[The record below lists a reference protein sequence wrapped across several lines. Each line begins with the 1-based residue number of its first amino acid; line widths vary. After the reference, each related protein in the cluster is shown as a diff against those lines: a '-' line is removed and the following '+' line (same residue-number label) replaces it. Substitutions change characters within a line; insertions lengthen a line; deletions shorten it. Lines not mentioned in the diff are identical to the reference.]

1 MSASSITREDLQSDV
16 LQQFRPCRA
25 TGCGWADQ
33 ASGQPTRE
41 RGAAASG
48 IGPASGPPP
57 ALPRPCLARGGARAV
72 PLPLPTA
79 ARPPSPHPGRG
90 GGNCGPC
97 PSSARELRAR
107 WGLAGGRA
115 AVRTSLLKVF
125 TASMLSAQRPGA
137 RRRKRRRPARRVRKG
152 GRATDP
158 GGRGARR
165 AGDAPQRRRGP
176 GMAAGRAQRTGRRP
190 PGRVGGGGGAGAG
203 AFAASPPRSAATSV
217 LRLRSPALSTPFSS
231 FLFLPRALVWPRC
244 RLGRAN
250 LQRAAKTQEEALT
263 AAAAASNMAD
273 AVGPRIRSRRRRPAR
288 PLATG
293 PRVARGRAGPS
304 RRAARARAAGIAE
317 AGEGRRRPALGASAA
332 ARTGGTDRGGSRGGA
347 LRGIPKCGR
356 GAGRDGG
363 DCSVSMAV
371 PQWDGPWRPGASAFD
386 NFSWVL
392 TCRRSPGRI
401 PRRQRVPER
410 PRRGEQTCHTKAGM
424 GRVHAAT
431 VRAMRA

>member
-1 MSASSITREDLQSDV
+1 MSCNSSDPAGPRAAGGRTRLRGNPPGSV
-16 LQQFRPCRA
+16 ARRP
-25 TGCGWADQ
+25 
-33 ASGQPTRE
+33 RE
-41 RGAAASG
+41 SAR
-48 IGPASGPPP
+48 PP
-57 ALPRPCLARGGARAV
+57 ALPRPSPGPAWPGEGRG
-72 PLPLPTA
+72 PF
-79 ARPPSPHPGRG
+79 PSPPHGRPAAVAPPR

-97 PSSARELRAR
+97 PSSAREPRAG

-152 GRATDP
+152 WRATDP

-176 GMAAGRAQRTGRRP
+176 GMAAGRAQRTERRP

-273 AVGPRIRSRRRRPAR
+273 AVGPRTRSRRRRPAR

-317 AGEGRRRPALGASAA
+317 AGEGWQRRAPGASAA
-332 ARTGGTDRGGSRGGA
+332 ARTGGTDRGGSRVGA
-347 LRGIPKCGR
+347 LP
-356 GAGRDGG
+356 
-363 DCSVSMAV
+363 
-371 PQWDGPWRPGASAFD
+371 
-386 NFSWVL
+386 
-392 TCRRSPGRI
+392 
-401 PRRQRVPER
+401 
-410 PRRGEQTCHTKAGM
+410 
-424 GRVHAAT
+424 
-431 VRAMRA
+431 

>member
-1 MSASSITREDLQSDV
+1 MSCNSSDPAGPRAAGGRTRLRGNPPGSV
-16 LQQFRPCRA
+16 ARRP
-25 TGCGWADQ
+25 
-33 ASGQPTRE
+33 RE
-41 RGAAASG
+41 SVR
-48 IGPASGPPP
+48 PP
-57 ALPRPCLARGGARAV
+57 ALPRPSPGPAWPGEGRG
-72 PLPLPTA
+72 PF
-79 ARPPSPHPGRG
+79 PSPPHGRPVAVAPPG

-125 TASMLSAQRPGA
+125 TASMLSAERPGA
-137 RRRKRRRPARRVRKG
+137 RRRKRRQPARRVRKG

-273 AVGPRIRSRRRRPAR
+273 AVGPRTRSRRRRPAR

-317 AGEGRRRPALGASAA
+317 AGEGRRRPAPGASAA
-332 ARTGGTDRGGSRGGA
+332 ARTGGADRGGFRGGA
-347 LRGIPKCGR
+347 L
-356 GAGRDGG
+356 
-363 DCSVSMAV
+363 
-371 PQWDGPWRPGASAFD
+371 
-386 NFSWVL
+386 L
-392 TCRRSPGRI
+392 
-401 PRRQRVPER
+401 
-410 PRRGEQTCHTKAGM
+410 
-424 GRVHAAT
+424 
-431 VRAMRA
+431 